1 VVADPFALA
10 LISPPLALS
19 TKTGSFLAL
28 LTPLP
33 YQKCHLRAK
42 RQIEHKNEL
51 GIKYTNTGVQWKSLQ
66 RPSPSFPF
74 NALLRLYQIYSNTRL
89 VSKGQVVAHLRLNM
103 CTICIWASEVRGGH
117 VQLEHH
123 KYTTSNVML

>member
-33 YQKCHLRAK
+33 HQNCQLRVK
-42 RQIEHKNEL
+42 RKYEHIYEL
-51 GIKYTNTGVQWKSLQ
+51 GVNYPHIGVQWKYCMVQVHLSL
-66 RPSPSFPF
+66 SIHS
-74 NALLRLYQIYSNTRL
+74 
-89 VSKGQVVAHLRLNM
+89 
-103 CTICIWASEVRGGH
+103 
-117 VQLEHH
+117 
-123 KYTTSNVML
+123 